1 MVHFQLTRRS
11 SVLLPFLLA
20 GAVLPSNAQT
30 QPNPV
35 PAAARVTNAAYDPNF
50 YVGMWV
56 TQDGYIRHE
65 LRPGGRY
72 DEARGNR
79 KSAYQG
85 NYTLRGDHIDY
96 LDDTGFTADGKFKDG
111 VLYHAGMV
119 LFRENSP
126 TASTMSPPYRAVQ
139 VEERAAGSIG
149 SERSSAHHDLRAF

>member
-1 MVHFQLTRRS
+1 
-11 SVLLPFLLA
+11 LLIPTGEIYGAFSIHPTQQCVVALL
-20 GAVLPSNAQT
+20 
-30 QPNPV
+30 
-35 PAAARVTNAAYDPNF
+35 AAARVTNAAYDPNF

-65 LRPGGRY
+65 LRPGGHY

-85 NYTLRGDHIDY
+85 NYILRGDHIDY
-96 LDDTGFTADGKFKDG
+96 LDDTGFTAGGEFKDG

-126 TASTMSPPYRAVQ
+126 TVSTMSPPYRAVQ

-149 SERSSAHHDLRAF
+149 SKRSSAHHDLRAF